1 LIQLRLAR
9 LAAVDRL
16 DNPVAPRSHDTPLWR
31 TFGAALGAFAIGVQL
46 LLSVWLIVQAAGAGS
61 QAGLSE
67 ADLAVI
73 CTHDPAA
80 TADEDGAPP
89 TPHQHGQCPAC
100 ACPQWAKLLAPLP
113 TPPVFLVL
121 RPHSQTPPAYA
132 GTVVTELKSP
142 SPYSSRA
149 PPFSA

>member
-1 LIQLRLAR
+1 VAR
-9 LAAVDRL
+9 
-16 DNPVAPRSHDTPLWR
+16 RSHDTPAWR
-31 TFGAALGAFAIGVQL
+31 VFGAALGTFAIALQL
-46 LLSVWLIVQAAGAGS
+46 LLSAFLIVQAASAGTQADLS
-61 QAGLSE
+61 Q

-80 TADEDGAPP
+80 AADDTGAPP

-100 ACPQWAKLLAPLP
+100 ACPQWAKLVAPLP
-113 TPPVFLVL
+113 ASPVVLVL
-121 RPHSQTPPAYA
+121 RPHSQTMPTYA
-132 GTVVTELKSP
+132 GVAVTELKSP

>member
-1 LIQLRLAR
+1 L
-9 LAAVDRL
+9 VG
-16 DNPVAPRSHDTPLWR
+16 V
-31 TFGAALGAFAIGVQL
+31 ALGAFAIAVQL
-46 LLSVWLIVQAAGAGS
+46 VLSAWLIVRATGIPS
-61 QAGLSE
+61 QTDLRE

-80 TADEDGAPP
+80 AATTDDSGSPP
-89 TPHQHGQCPAC
+89 APHQHGQCPAC

-113 TPPVFLVL
+113 VPPVVLVL
-121 RPHSQTPPAYA
+121 RPHSQAAPAYTVA
-132 GTVVTELKSP
+132 GVTELSSP

>member
-1 LIQLRLAR
+1 
-9 LAAVDRL
+9 V
-16 DNPVAPRSHDTPLWR
+16 VPRSQHIPAWR
-31 TFGAALGAFAIGVQL
+31 LFGAALGVFAIALQL
-46 LLSVWLIVQAAGAGS
+46 LLSSWLIVQAAAAGS

-73 CTHDPAA
+73 CTHDPASVP
-80 TADEDGAPP
+80 TPDDGGTPP
-89 TPHQHGQCPAC
+89 APHQHGQCPAC

-113 TPPVFLVL
+113 MAPVLLVL
-121 RPHSQTPPAYA
+121 RPESQPPQAHA
-132 GTVVTELKSP
+132 GVAITSLTSP